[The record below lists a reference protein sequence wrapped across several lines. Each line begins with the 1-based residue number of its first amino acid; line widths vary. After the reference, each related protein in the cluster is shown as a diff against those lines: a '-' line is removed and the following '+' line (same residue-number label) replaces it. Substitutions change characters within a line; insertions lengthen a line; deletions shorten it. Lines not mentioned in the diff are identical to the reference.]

1 MIPEKQQNSEAI
13 EAAAA
18 AEAQKKKL
26 RWLNLRSG

>member
-1 MIPEKQQNSEAI
+1 MIPEKQQSSEAI

-26 RWLNLRSG
+26 RMTKP

>member
-18 AEAQKKKL
+18 EEAQKKL
-26 RWLNLRSG
+26 RMTKP